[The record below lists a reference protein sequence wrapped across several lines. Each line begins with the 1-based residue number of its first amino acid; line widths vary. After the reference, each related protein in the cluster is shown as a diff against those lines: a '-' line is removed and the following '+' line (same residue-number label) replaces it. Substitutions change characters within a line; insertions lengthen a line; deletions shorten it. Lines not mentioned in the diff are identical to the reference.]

1 MTAEDGRHK
10 PAKRARVGGGIILAL
25 DGIGGKPAT
34 SPGWAGIRWHCLN
47 HRESSVASPGRRGAQ
62 KMVPAQWADV
72 FWFVNSGYLFFAPL
86 SHSIKSCGF
95 QVTVAVGVVAGA
107 AVVLAVS
114 FQARRPTPKV
124 V

>member
-1 MTAEDGRHK
+1 MDRRLLNPGC
-10 PAKRARVGGGIILAL
+10 AL
-25 DGIGGKPAT
+25 RDNLSDQVVVSICGP
-34 SPGWAGIRWHCLN
+34 
-47 HRESSVASPGRRGAQ
+47 Q
-62 KMVPAQWADV
+62 KMVPVQRADV

-114 FQARRPTPKV
+114 FHARRPPPKV